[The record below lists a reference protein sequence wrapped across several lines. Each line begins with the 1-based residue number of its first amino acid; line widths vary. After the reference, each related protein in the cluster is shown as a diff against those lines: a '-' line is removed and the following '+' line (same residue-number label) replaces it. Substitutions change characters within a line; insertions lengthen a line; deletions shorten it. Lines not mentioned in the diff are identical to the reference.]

1 MIPAMLIV
9 FLAATG
15 CQAQED
21 ASKTLGPVVQAYAEV
36 WNSGDTPKLDAIVDA
51 KFVRHASPTA
61 QTYAAN
67 LDSLKKVITNF
78 REMYPDFN
86 VVLEE
91 GVYAGNTGAVRW
103 TFTGTNSGT
112 MNPALSGKEVKL
124 SGISFFHVA
133 DGKITEEWVFSDNM
147 DIMTQLGFKVVPPAA
162 EGEE

>member
-21 ASKTLGPVVQAYAEV
+21 ASKTLGPVVQAYADV
-36 WNSGDTPKLDAIVDA
+36 WNSGDTQKLDAIVDA
-51 KFVRHASPTA
+51 EFVRHASPTS
-61 QTYAAN
+61 QTSAEN

-91 GVYAGNTGAVRW
+91 GVYAGNTAAVRW
-103 TFTGTNSGT
+103 TFTATNSGA

-133 DGKITEEWVFSDNM
+133 NGKITEEWIFSDNM
-147 DIMTQLGFKVVPPAA
+147 DIMMQLGFKVVPPAA